1 MSIESGM
8 PSNHLILCRPLLL
21 LSSIFPN
28 IRVFS
33 NELALRIR
41 WTKYW
46 SFIISPSNEYSGLIS
61 LRIDWLDLLAVQGT
75 LKSLLQHHSSKASIL
90 CTQPS
95 LWANSHSFLLGYA
108 MTDEG
113 MIHSEGRVLEDKLH
127 FARLP
132 WPGRTG
138 AP

>member
-1 MSIESGM
+1 M

-33 NELALRIR
+33 NEVALRIR
-41 WTKYW
+41 WPKYW
-46 SFIISPSNEYSGLIS
+46 SFIIHPSSEYSGLIS
-61 LRIDWLDLLAVQGT
+61 LRIDWLI
-75 LKSLLQHHSSKASIL
+75 SLQSKGLSRVFSNTTAQKRQFFGA
-90 CTQPS
+90 QPS

-108 MTDEG
+108 VTDEG

-127 FARLP
+127 FARLS